1 MSDALRVEGWKVQPG
16 FAPHAPTS
24 PVTLL
29 LDDAHLTQLAGEPNV
44 AWQTPW
50 DEVRHLELRT
60 LRRRTVLSATIGDV
74 TYRWTASNVMQI
86 DDLDAFV
93 AAHGGRRVR
102 PRRRLG
108 AVLLVLAVLLASLGG
123 LIGSIVNST
132 SSSAPSSELATVR
145 AINLTLKDLPAGYS
159 AQSDAVLSNLV
170 APSNEVFTS
179 TTTTSQPPTS
189 ATRLFKKVVAEFESC
204 IGVPYAKDRAY
215 GSAGQAPDYQVSSPV
230 YGSTAFGGIELAST
244 TQYYATTTMV
254 QKDTEEYENPKY
266 ASCFTANLADE
277 LYASFKPA
285 DVDKKVV
292 TTPWMPITFAKGFRR
307 AAVATLNLSINSSP
321 LHLVAV
327 QASAG
332 HVEETLLAIVVQWP
346 KSEAFLDGVVNT
358 VLARMTSSGSSR
370 AV

>member
-1 MSDALRVEGWKVQPG
+1 VSDALRIEGWSVQPS

-50 DEVRHLELRT
+50 EEVRKLELRT
-60 LRRRTVLSATIGDV
+60 LRRRTVLRATIGDV
-74 TYRWTASNVMQI
+74 TYQWTASNVLQI

-93 AAHGGRRVR
+93 ANHGGLRMR
-102 PRRRLG
+102 PRRRFG
-108 AVLLVLAVLLASLGG
+108 ALVVVLAVLLASLGG
-123 LIGSIVNST
+123 LIGSIVNS

-159 AQSDAVLSNLV
+159 ALSGAALSDLV
-170 APSNEVFTS
+170 APSSEVFTS
-179 TTTTSQPPTS
+179 TTTTTPPPS
-189 ATRLFKKVVAEFESC
+189 AAERLFKKVVAGFESC
-204 IGVPYAKDRAY
+204 IGVSYAKDREY
-215 GSAGQAPDYQVSSPV
+215 GSAGQAPDFQDSSPV
-230 YGSTAFGGIELAST
+230 FGSRAFGGIEIATT

-254 QKDTEEYENPKY
+254 QKDTQEFKNPKF
-266 ASCFTANLADE
+266 ASCLVASSADQ
-277 LYASFKPA
+277 LYAVVNTS
-285 DVDKKVV
+285 DVTKKVA
-292 TTPWMPITFAKGFRR
+292 TTTWVPVTFATGFRR
-307 AAVATLNLSINSSP
+307 AAVATLSLPSNATP

-332 HVEETLLAIVVQWP
+332 HIEETLLALVVQWP
-346 KSEAFLDGVVNT
+346 TSSKFVDGIVNT
-358 VLARMTSSGSSR
+358 VLARMSSSGASR

>member
-1 MSDALRVEGWKVQPG
+1 MSDALRIEGWKVQPS

-50 DEVRHLELRT
+50 DEVRQLELRT
-60 LRRRTVLSATIGDV
+60 QRRRTVLSATIGAV
-74 TYRWTASNVMQI
+74 TYRWTASNVLQI

-102 PRRRLG
+102 SRRRIG

-123 LIGSIVNST
+123 LIGSIVNT

-145 AINLTLKDLPAGYS
+145 AINLTLKDFPAGYS
-159 AQSDAVLSNLV
+159 AQSAAVLSNLV
-170 APSNEVFTS
+170 VPSNVVLTS
-179 TTTTSQPPTS
+179 TTTTSQPPTT
-189 ATRLFKKVVAEFESC
+189 ATKLFKKVVAEFESC
-204 IGVPYAKDRAY
+204 IGIPYAKDRAY

-230 YGSTAFGGIELAST
+230 YGSTDFGGVEVVST

-254 QKDTEEYENPKY
+254 KKDTKEFENPKY

-277 LYASFKPA
+277 LYASFKPSN
-285 DVDKKVV
+285 VDKRVD
-292 TTPWMPITFAKGFRR
+292 TTPWVPVTFAKGFRR
-307 AAVATLNLSINSSP
+307 AAVATLTLSVNSSP

-358 VLARMTSSGSSR
+358 VLARMTSSGSVR